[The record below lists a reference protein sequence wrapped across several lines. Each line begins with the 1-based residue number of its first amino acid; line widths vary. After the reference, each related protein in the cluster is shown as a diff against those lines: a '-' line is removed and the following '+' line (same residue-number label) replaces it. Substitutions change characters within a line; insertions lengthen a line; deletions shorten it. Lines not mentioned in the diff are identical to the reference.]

1 MDTFVLFA
9 FRIGLLVLLWFF
21 VFMAL
26 RALRNDAKL
35 AATVG
40 PSGVGSAPPIGE
52 SSGGGGKSG
61 TARILM
67 VIEGPLAG
75 TYVEVENVQDIV
87 LGRSPD
93 CSFPI
98 NDDYASARHAHM
110 FRRGSE
116 WFVEDLDSRNG
127 TFVNGYRIDQPERV
141 DIGIEVVIGRTTV
154 RLEP

>member
-21 VFMAL
+21 VFMSL
-26 RALRNDAKL
+26 RALRADAKY
-35 AATVG
+35 ASTFG
-40 PSGVGSAPPIGE
+40 PSGVSAAPLSDG
-52 SSGGGGKSG
+52 GTGGGKG
-61 TARILM
+61 GVARILM
-67 VIEGPLAG
+67 IVEGPLAG
-75 TYVEVENVQDIV
+75 TYVEVDNVQDIV

-98 NDDYASARHAHM
+98 NDDYASARHAHF

-127 TFVNGYRIDQPERV
+127 TFINGYRIDQPERV
-141 DIGIEVVIGRTTV
+141 DVGVEIVIGRTTV